1 MTKIDIEI
9 NGKKETFNMPS
20 SWHELSFFQYAK
32 IIEANE
38 KFHTI
43 EDICMGILYILLPK
57 EFTYIIDLSKKELNK
72 SVNDKCYFAGIIEDL
87 VSLVY
92 EFAASPKEMV
102 NPNFDQL
109 IIKDKINGDSIF
121 YGPDKDFSHLRI
133 NEYGLVENAIKS
145 FVDSNDFDHLYQ
157 MVAILY
163 RPKITSAQI
172 EKLGDDYEGDQ
183 RAPYSDLDLP
193 ERVKFFKSKLTR
205 YEVLAIKD
213 WYNVAHKLN
222 FENGYPFV
230 FKKNKKSNF
239 DFDAPEN
246 DYAVAG
252 MVLEMAGVKW
262 GLVPQVYKQYC
273 HNIFLDLNRINEK
286 MEEENLNRILQ

>member
-1 MTKIDIEI
+1 MTKIDLEI
-9 NGKKETFNMPS
+9 NGKKESFSMPS
-20 SWHELSFFQYAK
+20 DWHELSFFQYAK

-43 EDICMGILYILLPK
+43 EDIIMGILYILLPK
-57 EFTYIIDLSKKELNK
+57 EYTYIIDLSKKELKK
-72 SVNDKCYFAGIIEDL
+72 SVNDKCYYAGIIEDL

-109 IIKDKINGDSIF
+109 IIKDKIKGNSIF

-145 FVDSNDFDHLYQ
+145 FVDSKDFDHLYQ

-172 EKLGDDYEGDQ
+172 EKLGDDYDGDP
-183 RAPYSDLDLP
+183 RAHYSDLDLP
-193 ERVKFFKSKLTR
+193 ERVKFFKSKVTK

-213 WYNVAHKLN
+213 WYTVAHKLN
-222 FENGYPFV
+222 FEEGYPFV
-230 FKKNKKSNF
+230 FKKKKESFF
-239 DFDAPEN
+239 DIDAPQN

-252 MVLEMAGVKW
+252 MVLEMAGAKW
-262 GLVPQVYKQYC
+262 GLVHQVYKQYC
-273 HNIFLDLNRINEK
+273 DNIFLDLNRINEK